1 LSVLKNQW
9 NQLQARRHD
18 PSFRWV
24 EVDHNLVFPSEV
36 GTPLN
41 ERNLVRSYKAML
53 GRAEL
58 PDATFHD
65 LRHTAGS
72 LMLMAGARMTEVSE
86 VLGHSSVKVTQDI
99 YAHAF
104 PETRREAVT
113 GLSRLLQRTGG
124 A

>member
-1 LSVLKNQW
+1 
-9 NQLQARRHD
+9 
-18 PSFRWV
+18 
-24 EVDHNLVFPSEV
+24 VFPSQV

-41 ERNLVRSYKAML
+41 DRNLVRAYKAML
-53 GRAEL
+53 DRAKL
-58 PDATFHD
+58 PDCTFHD

-72 LMLMAGARMTEVSE
+72 LMLMAGARYAEVSE

-104 PETRREAVT
+104 PETRREAMA
-113 GLSRLLQRTGG
+113 GLGRLLRRTGG

>member
-1 LSVLKNQW
+1 
-9 NQLQARRHD
+9 
-18 PSFRWV
+18 
-24 EVDHNLVFPSEV
+24 
-36 GTPLN
+36 
-41 ERNLVRSYKAML
+41 
-53 GRAEL
+53 
-58 PDATFHD
+58 
-65 LRHTAGS
+65 
-72 LMLMAGARMTEVSE
+72 MLMAGARMTEVSE